1 MLVYKIT
8 CVIQGRAKPN
18 RKIDKTETETEK
30 LTKID
35 GVVLN
40 LKNRN
45 RTEKPTKPWF

>member
-18 RKIDKTETETEK
+18 RKIDKTETEK
-30 LTKID
+30 PTKID

-45 RTEKPTKPWF
+45 RTQKPTKPWF